1 MQHHVIDFVPPIVGI
16 EGSFN
21 TFRLGLFYSKR
32 LQAGDVVYLMDNRE
46 KRVIG
51 KAKVTGVDCGTLSD
65 MLSAHARMNHAVLFH
80 MDGHAEA
87 LRDILQR
94 FYGPHIAV
102 PSKKT
107 TVIHLK
113 RMIANEQVSTPSA

>member
-1 MQHHVIDFVPPIVGI
+1 MNHHVIDFVPPIVGI

-32 LQAGDVVYLMDNRE
+32 LQAGDIVYLMDNRE

-51 KAKVTGVDCGTLSD
+51 KAEVTGVDCGALSD
-65 MLSAHARMNHAVLFH
+65 MLASHARMNHAVLFH

-87 LRDILQR
+87 LGGILRR

-113 RMIANEQVSTPSA
+113 RMTTDEQVSRP